1 MSQITILT
9 LILSRFN
16 DKNIDDDRYKTT
28 VKKKSSRDTLAFG
41 NKVCRDAIVLGNTCT
56 LTIKQVYNLAKAEES
71 TKAQM
76 KITT

>member
-1 MSQITILT
+1 MIKT
-9 LILSRFN
+9 LMMTDTKKLS
-16 DKNIDDDRYKTT
+16 
-28 VKKKSSRDTLAFG
+28 KKSTSRDTLAFG

-56 LTIKQVYNLAKAEES
+56 LTIRQVYNLAKAEEI

>member
-1 MSQITILT
+1 MMTDTKQ
-9 LILSRFN
+9 LS
-16 DKNIDDDRYKTT
+16 
-28 VKKKSSRDTLAFG
+28 KKSTSRDTLAFA

-56 LTIKQVYNLAKAEES
+56 LTIRQVYNLAKAEEI

>member
-1 MSQITILT
+1 MMTDTKQ
-9 LILSRFN
+9 LS
-16 DKNIDDDRYKTT
+16 
-28 VKKKSSRDTLAFG
+28 KKSTSRDNLAFG

-56 LTIKQVYNLAKAEES
+56 LTIRQVYNLAKAEEI